1 VEFLA
6 TISAALQTFNTGALR
21 HIRADILVYGGAAG
35 GSLDASRL
43 PPGPPGP
50 PGPAGL
56 AATADRVPGVA
67 SVAVLGVADF
77 TATGPSGPYEL
88 VLIGSGSGSAGW
100 PEVPVAGRLPDD
112 GGVLADSTEGAAGLQ
127 LGGRLTLAPGGTS
140 LRVTGTGS
148 GIRYDGLITAWTTF
162 GSWAQ
167 AVRLAHPGG
176 VIAPNALAVQA
187 KPGVPDSALVRRL
200 AAALP
205 GTQVL
210 DRAEAVADAPGASV
224 ISATFDLLIA
234 AAFLATVLVVAS
246 VFLLLTVQRSRP
258 WVLVRALGASA
269 GRLGIVVLT
278 QAALLVAV
286 ASVLASI
293 GLTVLSTVWTVTFP
307 VRAAPSLELWTATAA
322 LTGAC
327 LSSLLPMRRIGR
339 LDPAAAMGRA

>member
-1 VEFLA
+1 VRLALIQFRRAPIRTLLLVFVTAILIFLVEFLA

-50 PGPAGL
+50 AGL

-77 TATGPSGPYEL
+77 TAMGPSGPYEL

-100 PEVPVAGRLPDD
+100 PEVPVAGRLPGD
-112 GGVLADSTEGAAGLQ
+112 GGVLADSTEGAAGLR

-210 DRAEAVADAPGASV
+210 GRAEAVADAPGAGV

-234 AAFLATVLVVAS
+234 AA
-246 VFLLLTVQRSRP
+246 
-258 WVLVRALGASA
+258 
-269 GRLGIVVLT
+269 I
-278 QAALLVAV
+278 
-286 ASVLASI
+286 
-293 GLTVLSTVWTVTFP
+293 
-307 VRAAPSLELWTATAA
+307 AAPST
-322 LTGAC
+322 TGT
-327 LSSLLPMRRIGR
+327 PRPPRGR
-339 LDPAAAMGRA
+339 WRGTRPR